1 MTRLVRLEESVADGI
16 LTYAQD
22 SYPREAILILRGRAE
37 HDEILIDEVVIPPLA
52 THGSGFSTFT
62 PQMLPMDFR
71 LMGVLHSHPSGALMP
86 SIEDLNHIYGRIM
99 MIVAYP
105 FRSYS
110 NIAAFDK
117 EGSRIPV
124 RIVPVSRHPDAS
136 VDRNGASANSRTL

>member
-1 MTRLVRLEESVADGI
+1 MTSLVRLEKSIAEGI

-37 HDEILIDEVVIPPLA
+37 HDEILINEVVIPPLA
-52 THGSGFSTFT
+52 THGSGFSTFS
-62 PQMLPMDFR
+62 PYMLPMDFR

-99 MIVAYP
+99 VIVAYP
-105 FRSYS
+105 FRSYE

-117 EGSRIPV
+117 EGSRIEI
-124 RIVPVSRHPDAS
+124 RIVPDS
-136 VDRNGASANSRTL
+136 VDPDVNVD